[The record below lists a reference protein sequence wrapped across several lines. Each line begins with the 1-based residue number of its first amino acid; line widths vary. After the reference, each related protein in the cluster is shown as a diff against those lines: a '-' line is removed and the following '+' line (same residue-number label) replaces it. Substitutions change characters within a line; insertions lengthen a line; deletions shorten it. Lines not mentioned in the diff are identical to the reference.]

1 MRVLRPLIIVG
12 GVVFLYA
19 GSRIPS
25 FAEPSKT
32 AESGG
37 AAQPRA
43 MRHRRLTRDGALVAS
58 TEKRL
63 ERVPEWLLASAAF
76 VVSAALVLAVMAIAV
91 GTRPG

>member
-1 MRVLRPLIIVG
+1 M
-12 GVVFLYA
+12 
-19 GSRIPS
+19 
-25 FAEPSKT
+25 
-32 AESGG
+32 
-37 AAQPRA
+37 
-43 MRHRRLTRDGALVAS
+43 VAS